1 MSKEPYGV
9 VQNTF
14 SWIQTTIL
22 QLNKDDFS
30 VKRERIKKNG
40 GSKGFKGM
48 MERNRDRESIPCL
61 RMRNQLHLYPKFF

>member
-48 MERNRDRESIPCL
+48 MERL
-61 RMRNQLHLYPKFF
+61 RGEK